1 MSEGKARPSRIKP
14 ETIEREAKV
23 LQLRRGGLTFDLI
36 AKELGFANPSGAHKA
51 YANAC
56 KRIIRSDVEELRG
69 TELDRLDIAQG
80 ALWNKVMRG
89 EVPAVMA
96 VLKIME
102 RRARLLGLDM
112 PAKAQVEITHYDG
125 NTIDSEVERLV
136 ALLDSGKTRS
146 LDAPTS
152 ENGTDSN

>member
-1 MSEGKARPSRIKP
+1 
-14 ETIEREAKV
+14 
-23 LQLRRGGLTFDLI
+23 
-36 AKELGFANPSGAHKA
+36 
-51 YANAC
+51 
-56 KRIIRSDVEELRG
+56 
-69 TELDRLDIAQG
+69 
-80 ALWNKVMRG
+80 MRG

-152 ENGTDSN
+152 ETGTDSN

>member
-1 MSEGKARPSRIKP
+1 MSEGKARPSRIKI

-89 EVPAVMA
+89 EVPAIMA
-96 VLKIME
+96 LLKIME
-102 RRARLLGLDM
+102 RRARLLGLDT
-112 PAKAQVEITHYDG
+112 PVKAQLEVTHYDAS
-125 NTIDSEVERLV
+125 TIDIEVQRLV
-136 ALLDSGKTRS
+136 ELLNSGKTRS
-146 LDAPTS
+146 LDAPIS
-152 ENGTDSN
+152 ETGTDSD